1 MTVGPTYLQMR
12 AALGAVLG
20 SHGKRLLTSVIIV
33 GAIVA
38 ACGGSAPDQAGSTPI
53 NSSERGDAELGLTEE
68 EVTRRVDAV
77 ESLVA
82 TCMTNAGFEYVPVDY
97 ATARAAMDSDSKP
110 SGLNA
115 DEFRT
120 QFGYGIST
128 LFAGTGNQATL
139 GAGEENILIRENLTV
154 ADRVAYVYTLY
165 GENPSAT
172 FVVALDEEDFSNT
185 GGCTRSAVEQVFS
198 SDELAAGFVNYD
210 NAAAERVDQD
220 PRVVAA
226 YVEWANCMIEAG
238 YTYAGPDEIGAD
250 LASRLDNITG
260 GADPE
265 TLAAE
270 GQAALSELQGE
281 ERAIAAADNDCEL
294 KFVDPIKTTV
304 QADLFGPNATGN

>member
-1 MTVGPTYLQMR
+1 MKVVPAHLEMKS
-12 AALGAVLG
+12 ALGA
-20 SHGKRLLTSVIIV
+20 LLRNRGRCLMALVIIV
-33 GAIVA
+33 GAVAA
-38 ACGGSAPDQAGSTPI
+38 ACGGSAPDQAGSTPV

-82 TCMTNAGFEYVPVDY
+82 TCMTDAGFEYIPVDY
-97 ATARAAMDSDSKP
+97 ASARAAMDSDSKP

-120 QFGYGIST
+120 QFGYGIAT
-128 LFAGTGNQATL
+128 LFAGAGNQASL
-139 GAGEENILIRENLTV
+139 GAGEENIRIRENLTA

-185 GGCTRSAVEQVFS
+185 GGCTRSAIEQVFS

-210 NAAAERVDQD
+210 NAAAERIDQD

-226 YVEWANCMIEAG
+226 YVEWADCMIEAG

-260 GADPE
+260 G
-265 TLAAE
+265 
-270 GQAALSELQGE
+270 G
-281 ERAIAAADNDCEL
+281 
-294 KFVDPIKTTV
+294 
-304 QADLFGPNATGN
+304 GP